1 MKFPERHALPRAFGV
16 GRRPTTR
23 HHRHGQTARCERP
36 SGTRAHAFFDFS
48 LPGCD
53 VPDMA
58 MSLRAD
64 AMIGSYIIY
73 EGEQNDDA
81 YRAWHFD
88 AMKALEPFTVGQY
101 WGTPT
106 RPTAR

>member
-1 MKFPERHALPRAFGV
+1 
-16 GRRPTTR
+16 
-23 HHRHGQTARCERP
+23 
-36 SGTRAHAFFDFS
+36 
-48 LPGCD
+48 
-53 VPDMA
+53 MA